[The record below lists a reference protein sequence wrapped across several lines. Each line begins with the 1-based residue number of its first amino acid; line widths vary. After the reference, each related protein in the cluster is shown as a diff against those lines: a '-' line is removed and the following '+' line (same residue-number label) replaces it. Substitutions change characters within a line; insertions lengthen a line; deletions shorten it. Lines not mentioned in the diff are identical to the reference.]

1 MLPVIPAGHCGWP
14 AGPGRIGV
22 AGTPSE
28 AIAALAHSR
37 PAVNSAGRN
46 GTAVRTAASSAAKSP
61 PTLGAS
67 AMNSTAATMG
77 GRMPAINPAGCGLGG
92 QSAGITAGALLR
104 PQRHPDRVR
113 LGRARV
119 APGVRLIATEVQCAP
134 GFHLVGLPGHGE
146 LQPAASDVDQFL
158 ARVLHRLW
166 PPGGAPPP
174 PGPGPRGPEPSL
186 WPGGISQALSPFGG
200 VTPAVLLCRGKP
212 GKVLLA
218 PPRFP

>member
-14 AGPGRIGV
+14 GGPGRIGV

-28 AIAALAHSR
+28 AIAAVAHSR
-37 PAVNSAGRN
+37 PGVNSARRHGP
-46 GTAVRTAASSAAKSP
+46 AVRTAASSAAKSP
-61 PTLGAS
+61 PTLGAP

-77 GRMPAINPAGCGLGG
+77 GRMPAISPAGCGLGE

-146 LQPAASDVDQFL
+146 LQPAAGDVDQFL
-158 ARVLHRLW
+158 EL
-166 PPGGAPPP
+166 G
-174 PGPGPRGPEPSL
+174 GPETAAFARFLAGNHLFFLTLAMGAARSL
-186 WPGGISQALSPFGG
+186 TEWAAQAGG
-200 VTPAVLLCRGKP
+200 
-212 GKVLLA
+212 
-218 PPRFP
+218 